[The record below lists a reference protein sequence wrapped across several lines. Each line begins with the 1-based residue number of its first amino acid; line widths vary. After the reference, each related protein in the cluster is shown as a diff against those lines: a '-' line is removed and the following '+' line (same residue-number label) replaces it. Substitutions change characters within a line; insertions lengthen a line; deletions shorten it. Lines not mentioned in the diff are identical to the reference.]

1 MLLLVWRP
9 RATGAKCRC
18 DNKTTAFTLIELL
31 VTITI
36 ISVLASLLLP
46 SLTRAKG
53 KAQST
58 RCLSNARQLGIG
70 LMLYVSDHEEIYP
83 PSADYSAATDDPG
96 RIWNIKLLNF
106 IQSTIVYQ
114 CPTVRNFNF
123 PSNWAARGHGSIG
136 YTTATAYDPKSVE
149 GFSDFTKSSHLQNP
163 SLIPLFGDTPA
174 GPTELKYRGFTF
186 DPYNGEPNTHL
197 PELGTPLI
205 AAHDLVPELSDLPPA
220 ALKPLQ
226 ARHHRRVTLMFADGH
241 AASYTSESILAQ
253 ERGPALHWRFR

>member
-1 MLLLVWRP
+1 MTPLPPASHVVKP
-9 RATGAKCRC
+9 PPVSQKPG
-18 DNKTTAFTLIELL
+18 FTLIELL

-36 ISVLASLLLP
+36 ISILASLLLP
-46 SLTRAKG
+46 GFTRAKG
-53 KAQST
+53 KAQGS

-83 PSADYSAATDDPG
+83 PSADYSAATDDPA
-96 RIWNIKLLNF
+96 RIWNIKLLNYL
-106 IQSTIVYQ
+106 QNTAVYQ
-114 CPTVRNFNF
+114 CPTVRNFSF

-149 GFSDFTKSSHLQNP
+149 GFPDFTKSSRLQNP

-186 DPYNGEPNTHL
+186 DPYNGAPNPHQ

-205 AAHDLVPELSDLPPA
+205 AARDLVPELSDLPPA
-220 ALKPLQ
+220 ALKPLH
-226 ARHHRRVTLMFADGH
+226 ARHHARVMLILADGH
-241 AASYTSESILAQ
+241 AASHTAESILSHS
-253 ERGPALHWRFR
+253 PALHWRFR